1 MELTGFANWLNSFF
15 AGYDHFILEMLHNFA
30 SATGGHLTFIFKLIS
45 IFAEKGIILLL
56 FAVFLML
63 FKKTRKVG
71 ICMFGAIGCGAIITN
86 FIVKD
91 MVARPRPYMSN
102 IVEFKEWWTYV
113 GSVVEDDFSFPS
125 GHTTAMSATMM
136 SIFFFSK
143 SKKKYLCFL
152 FIILMGISRNY
163 LMVHYPS
170 DIIGGFISG
179 LIGAIV
185 AYYITLLI
193 YKILDKYDNKLFNFI
208 RDFDIVNL
216 IKSKKSNEI

>member
-1 MELTGFANWLNSFF
+1 MLLTGFSDWLNTFF
-15 AGYDHFILEMLHNFA
+15 AGYDHAILSVLHGLANV
-30 SATGGHLTFIFKLIS
+30 TGGYLNWLFRLIS
-45 IFAEKGIILLL
+45 LFGDKGL
-56 FAVFLML
+56 FLITLSIFLML

-91 MVARPRPYMSN
+91 MVARPRPFMDAQYS
-102 IVEFKEWWTYV
+102 EWWKYV

-125 GHTTAMSATMM
+125 GHTTVITASMM

-143 SKKKYLCFL
+143 SKKKYWCLL

-170 DIIGGFISG
+170 DILGGFLSG
-179 LIGAIV
+179 LIASVI
-185 AYYITLLI
+185 AFYITKLI
-193 YKILDKYDNKLFNFI
+193 YVILDKYDNKVFKFI
-208 RDFDIVNL
+208 KEFDIVDC
-216 IKSKKSNEI
+216 IRKKKHE